1 MAGIR
6 TEVAGSRPRRTADRG
21 LGAGARLAPA
31 GSRDVAPDGKGDVL
45 DAILTGVLSRKVIRY
60 SCVGATG
67 RSERGHLAP
76 FAVAIHKHGL
86 YVGERTPER
95 TRAEAA
101 AGLTG

>member
-1 MAGIR
+1 M
-6 TEVAGSRPRRTADRG
+6 
-21 LGAGARLAPA
+21 
-31 GSRDVAPDGKGDVL
+31 
-45 DAILTGVLSRKVIRY
+45 IRY

-101 AGLTG
+101 AGLTGGGAA